1 LLKIYHNPR
10 CRKSREALQ
19 LIEEEQLE
27 HEVIR
32 YLETPLDKEEL
43 KEILNKI
50 NLQPSAILRKNEA
63 DWKAL
68 PNRKTMSEEEILD
81 ALITYPKLIERPIV
95 IDQNKGVLA
104 RPIDNLINFLK
115 RD

>member
-1 LLKIYHNPR
+1 M
-10 CRKSREALQ
+10 
-19 LIEEEQLE
+19 IEKEQLE

-32 YLETPLDKEEL
+32 YLETPLNKEEL

-50 NLQPSAILRKNEA
+50 NLQPNAILRKNEA

-68 PNRKTMSEEEILD
+68 PSRKTMSEEEILD

-104 RPIDNLINFLK
+104 RPIENLISFLK